1 MDEIDIAQEKT
12 ADYLDHCIAAARG
25 IQQGVSTRSGFCED
39 CGEEIPEARR
49 LALPDATRC
58 IHCQAKHEGRTR

>member
-1 MDEIDIAQEKT
+1 MDEIDVAQEKT
-12 ADYLDHCIAAARG
+12 ADYLARCIAAARG
-25 IQQGVSTRSGFCED
+25 IPLGAGVRSDFCED
-39 CGEEIPEARR
+39 CGEEIPAARR